1 MARTYRN
8 VCKTLGERIRELRE
22 GKGLSREQ
30 VSKAA
35 GIHIER
41 LAELERGHT
50 RSRTDNEVNPR
61 LETLYRI
68 AAALGVDVADLFRWE
83 EKESPEVRV
92 RQDILD
98 LLKGHSIQTLRKTR
112 QVLKALLSEPE

>member
-8 VCKTLGERIRELRE
+8 VCKALGERIRSLRE
-22 GKGLSREQ
+22 GRGLSREQ

-50 RSRTDNEVNPR
+50 RNRTDNEVNPR

-68 AAALGVDVADLFRWE
+68 ATALGVDITDLFPLE
-83 EKESPEVRV
+83 EKDSPESRT
-92 RQDILD
+92 RQGIQD
-98 LLKGHSIQTLRKTR
+98 LLKGHSSGTLRKA
-112 QVLKALLSEPE
+112 QQILKAFLSEP